1 MEIRAPDGET
11 VDAVEAVA
19 PIQVE
24 GRPEGALEVYRSW
37 SPVAAQI
44 RNDVLVHVGTIGLAL
59 LLSAAAA
66 LPLARASAQRH
77 AIDALNQQTR
87 LIASILGPNLRTGEL
102 THTLPPEL
110 QRQITLSLGSSPEVL
125 LMRIRSAR
133 GDVLWSSVSG
143 YSHVEQTADR
153 HLQEALSGR
162 TAHERME
169 IRAPDGETVDAVE
182 AVAPI
187 QVEGRPEGA
196 LEAGA
201 VGVVLKDAPL
211 ADLARALQSG
221 ERGRSYV
228 DPGVLQAQTAA
239 ELTQRE
245 LAVLAMIA
253 DGLSHEQ
260 IGDRLG
266 IGSETVRTHMKK
278 ACVRLGASTRTQA
291 VAAALRQ
298 GLIA

>member
-1 MEIRAPDGET
+1 VTRTCLIADDHPALAT
-11 VDAVEAVA
+11 AVA
-19 PIQVE
+19 DCVSATGYATLGPAPE
-24 GRPEGALEVYRSW
+24 GRRAVALAGEHRPAVAVVDWRMPHLDGAELVRGLRAASPETAVVVYT
-37 SPVAAQI
+37 AEA
-44 RNDVLVHVGTIGLAL
+44 DEHV
-59 LLSAAAA
+59 
-66 LPLARASAQRH
+66 ARA
-77 AIDALNQQTR
+77 
-87 LIASILGPNLRTGEL
+87 
-102 THTLPPEL
+102 
-110 QRQITLSLGSSPEVL
+110 
-125 LMRIRSAR
+125 
-133 GDVLWSSVSG
+133 
-143 YSHVEQTADR
+143 
-153 HLQEALSGR
+153 
-162 TAHERME
+162 
-169 IRAPDGETVDAVE
+169 
-182 AVAPI
+182 
-187 QVEGRPEGA
+187 A

-211 ADLARALQSG
+211 ADLARALQSV